1 VGFLKLGNIG
11 SAPMIEFLLDERA
24 EREGLKVRVVSSGAK
39 LGVEEAVELA
49 EAIDAFK
56 PDLAIVTSPNASLPG
71 PLKAVETLSS
81 RGYPTTVVSDSPA
94 KKALEKFEAL
104 NAGYIIVEADSMIG
118 ARREFLD
125 PAEMAVF
132 NADVIKVLAVT
143 GAFNA
148 IRDVMD
154 GMIRDVVE
162 KRNPTLPKLII
173 DGEKA
178 VEAASFTNPYAKA
191 KAFAAYE
198 TARKVSDLTVKACFQ
213 VKEWERYTVLAA
225 AAHELMRKAASMAD
239 EAREIEKSN
248 DQLCRTPH
256 ADDGTILRKRRLVE
270 KPS

>member
-1 VGFLKLGNIG
+1 MGFLKLGNIG

-191 KAFAAYE
+191 KALAAYE